1 MNIELKP
8 CPFCGGK
15 AEMMGDQ
22 YPYVECQEC
31 GAGFT
36 ANHSYEFDEDDAASK
51 WNARS
56 TVGPNLKPIAESK
69 VRQLGGDVC
78 GVLVRKDGKLAAV
91 DEHGRVQWLQSERG
105 SEPVAWSWE
114 YRGLHVSADKAFI
127 EKIAADGF
135 AVRPLVFADTQP
147 ARAQGGQPE
156 NPVAWVSREL
166 VNGDCV
172 GSMAYREKNGDDQ
185 APVYSRAQGGQDLAM
200 ACAYCGGAEKV
211 PAQQGSVPEE
221 AVSLARK
228 WLGITES
235 SLLHNDDITKMAEAL
250 LATSQPAKQGV
261 PEEEER
267 LTDIY
272 RRKLFECQDELN
284 NLRSEYHNR
293 TAELETEIE
302 DLHEELQSMRHQP
315 AVPEGWK
322 LVPVEPTGQML
333 KHGTLVRTLG
343 NGGSDKVYKAMI
355 DAAPQPEGGEWVNLV
370 EDLANRAES
379 ENISV
384 EVVFDDGYTREGF
397 DTDISEHVANWLR
410 SIKRP
415 QPPKEGS
422 GNE

>member
-8 CPFCGGK
+8 CPFCGGE

-211 PAQQGSVPEE
+211 PAQQGSVPEVCDGKEQE
-221 AVSLARK
+221 AFEVYASRKGYDMAQHPLHYLFINDKTNAARQAWK
-228 WLGITES
+228 AAISYCHEQV
-235 SLLHNDDITKMAEAL
+235 
-250 LATSQPAKQGV
+250 AT
-261 PEEEER
+261 
-267 LTDIY
+267 
-272 RRKLFECQDELN
+272 
-284 NLRSEYHNR
+284 
-293 TAELETEIE
+293 
-302 DLHEELQSMRHQP
+302 
-315 AVPEGWK
+315 
-322 LVPVEPTGQML
+322 
-333 KHGTLVRTLG
+333 
-343 NGGSDKVYKAMI
+343 
-355 DAAPQPEGGEWVNLV
+355 PQPEGDGWIKC
-370 EDLANRAES
+370 S
-379 ENISV
+379 ERLPT
-384 EVVFDDGYTREGF
+384 EVDADCFNQVWLTDVSGDGLQMEPWQVDWSFVTKGSGHWKP
-397 DTDISEHVANWLR
+397 TGL
-410 SIKRP
+410 KRP
-415 QPPKEGS
+415 QPPKEG
-422 GNE
+422 E